1 MAKGMTVLS
10 RSLARLKYLQR
21 FQLAALGVGRR
32 GLRVASGGNARSVAS
47 IIDHGDETITTTD
60 GKPTFSSSTVY
71 DEAREKIDTTFEN
84 AKAAFTSKTNFELLR
99 GYTVFQMC
107 SVKLF
112 VNKNKQ
118 VSYTDLQHLT

>member
-1 MAKGMTVLS
+1 MAKGLTVLF
-10 RSLARLKYLQR
+10 RSLPRLKHLQR
-21 FQLAALGVGRR
+21 CRQLAALGVGRR
-32 GLRVASGGNARSVAS
+32 GLRVASGGDARSVAS
-47 IIDHGDETITTTD
+47 VIDHGDETTTID
-60 GKPTFSSSTVY
+60 GKPTFSSTTVY

-99 GYTVFQMC
+99 SYIVFQMC

-118 VSYTDLQHLT
+118 VRRMQRVS